1 MQVKAR
7 LDVSFRMQVYMGP
20 GAVPEGDM
28 PADAIRIL
36 FHLGR
41 NGQATLAIGDPV
53 AESSSDM
60 VFVVDRAGCQE
71 VVGMVPEVTGVWHLP
86 SDQRAMVMAIMQC
99 SLPEPASRTLRTVK
113 AVELLC
119 VLTTDLASGRLVRA
133 DGAGELCELDTQRI
147 ISARRMIDERWH
159 EKLTVD
165 GIARACGVN
174 RAKLTRGFRLIFGCT
189 IADAIAE
196 KRLSGARN
204 MLFATDLPIAAIGYR
219 CGYLNNAAFT
229 RAFSRRFGLAP
240 TSLRAG
246 GVLAA

>member
-1 MQVKAR
+1 MQCKDR
-7 LDVSFRMQVYMGP
+7 FDVSIRMQVYTGP
-20 GAVPEGDM
+20 GVVPATE
-28 PADAIRIL
+28 AQAETIRIV
-36 FHLGR
+36 FDLGS
-41 NGQATLAIGDPV
+41 NGQATLAIGQPCR
-53 AESSSDM
+53 ESSSDM
-60 VFVVDRAGCQE
+60 VFVVDRSRCRE
-71 VVGMVPEVTGVWHLP
+71 VVGVVPDATGVWHLP
-86 SDQRAMVMAIMQC
+86 GEQRAMVMAILQC
-99 SLPEPASRTLRTVK
+99 TLPEPARQTLRTVK

-119 VLTTDLASGRLVRA
+119 ALSIDLASGRLVRA
-133 DGAGELCELDTQRI
+133 DGSGELCELDTQRI

-165 GIARACGVN
+165 TIARACGVN

-196 KRLSGARN
+196 NRLGGARR
-204 MLFATDLPIAAIGYR
+204 MLFATDLPIATIGYR

-240 TSLRAG
+240 TSLRAS

>member
-1 MQVKAR
+1 MQFKAR
-7 LDVSFRMQVYMGP
+7 LDVSIRMQVYMGP
-20 GAVPEGDM
+20 GEVPETDIQ
-28 PADAIRIL
+28 PDAIRIL
-36 FHLGR
+36 FDLGR
-41 NGQATLAIGDPV
+41 NGQAILTIGDHGR
-53 AESSSDM
+53 EGSSDM
-60 VFVVDRAGCQE
+60 VFIVDRAGCRE
-71 VVGMVPEVTGVWHLP
+71 VIGVVPDAIGEWHLP
-86 SDQRAMVMAIMQC
+86 SEQRGMVMAILHC
-99 SLPEPASRTLRTVK
+99 SLPDPAGQTLRIVK

-119 VLTTDLASGRLVRA
+119 ALSTDLASRRLVRA
-133 DGAGELCELDTQRI
+133 DGGGELRELDTQRI

-159 EKLTVD
+159 EKLTV
-165 GIARACGVN
+165 GSIARACGVN

-196 KRLSGARN
+196 NRLSGARK

-240 TSLRAG
+240 SSLRAR